1 MKEALFL
8 FKFVAAFSIGLIIM
22 FAVPGILFAIS
33 ELFGLTIIAAIAFI
47 PGCVFGFVLGFTVTD
62 KLLEKF

>member
-22 FAVPGILFAIS
+22 FAVPGILFAIAS
-33 ELFGLTIIAAIAFI
+33 YGLPILAAIAFI
-47 PGCVFGFVLGFTVTD
+47 PGCVFGFVLGFAVTD